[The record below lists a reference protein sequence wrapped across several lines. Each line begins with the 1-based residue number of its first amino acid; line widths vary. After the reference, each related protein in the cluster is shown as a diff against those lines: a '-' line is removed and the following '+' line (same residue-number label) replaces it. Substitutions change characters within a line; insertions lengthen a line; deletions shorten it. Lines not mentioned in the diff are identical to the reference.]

1 VEIGQGRDRA
11 DNRVEVETH
20 RCDDQPGADKP
31 SRRLWKVAQQG
42 LGAGPRG
49 DHVAAGAKTELK
61 EVDWD
66 QRRA

>member
-1 VEIGQGRDRA
+1 MKTDR
-11 DNRVEVETH
+11 R
-20 RCDDQPGADKP
+20 DDQPRADKP

-61 EVDWD
+61 KVD
-66 QRRA
+66 